1 MVEERKIKIVTE
13 DIVMGGERGSSEFA
27 SCSFSGGYND
37 FKFPLTVSFCEHGE
51 YIVKIE
57 GKKAVVEKVK

>member
-1 MVEERKIKIVTE
+1 MVENRKVKIVTE
-13 DIVMGGERGSSEFA
+13 DIVMGGENGSKNMA
-27 SCSFSGGYND
+27 STSFCSGFDD
-37 FKFPLTVSFCEHGE
+37 FQFPLTVSFHEHGE